1 MSRRSTR
8 KSKESGGAI
17 GLTENPQMLERWM
30 VAGPELCRVVEE
42 FEGVQNELGELPHHQ
57 EGRASRRRFLSHVR
71 DVINVIL
78 MNGNPFEKQ
87 LRGLVS
93 LGDTDCE
100 FPTSAHSVYFI
111 ESTWKE
117 QFKNYQ
123 ESIRHSSKIALT
135 APIKRSKQR
144 RKQMYKDTKVKRK
157 SAMKLKVDH
166 FKQQAEFLG
175 KIFLTLESRDGDL
188 KEFFQS

>member
-1 MSRRSTR
+1 MSRRRIR
-8 KSKESGGAI
+8 KSKEFGGAI

-30 VAGPELCRVVEE
+30 VAGPELSRVVEE

-71 DVINVIL
+71 DLINVIL
-78 MNGNPFEKQ
+78 MNGNPFEEQ

-93 LGDTDCE
+93 LGDKVCE
-100 FPTSAHSVYFI
+100 SPTSAHSVYFI
-111 ESTWKE
+111 ESTGNE

-123 ESIRHSSKIALT
+123 ESILHSRKIALT
-135 APIKRSKQR
+135 APINRSKL
-144 RKQMYKDTKVKRK
+144 QMYEDTKVKRK

-166 FKQQAEFLG
+166 FKHQAEFFG

-188 KEFFQS
+188 KEFF

>member
-1 MSRRSTR
+1 MSRRKTR

-57 EGRASRRRFLSHVR
+57 EGRASWRRFLSHVR
-71 DVINVIL
+71 DLIKLNVIL
-78 MNGNPFEKQ
+78 MNGNPFQEQ

-93 LGDTDCE
+93 LGDKVCE
-100 FPTSAHSVYFI
+100 SPTSAHSVYFI
-111 ESTWKE
+111 ESTGKE

-123 ESIRHSSKIALT
+123 ESILHPRKIALT
-135 APIKRSKQR
+135 APIKRSKI
-144 RKQMYKDTKVKRK
+144 QM
-157 SAMKLKVDH
+157 
-166 FKQQAEFLG
+166 
-175 KIFLTLESRDGDL
+175 
-188 KEFFQS
+188 